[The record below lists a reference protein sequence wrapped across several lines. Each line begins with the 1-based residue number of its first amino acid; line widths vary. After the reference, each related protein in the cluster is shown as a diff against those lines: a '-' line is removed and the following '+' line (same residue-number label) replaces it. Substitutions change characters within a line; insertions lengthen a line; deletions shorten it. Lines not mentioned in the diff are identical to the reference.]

1 MAKTK
6 KFESKYAA
14 LKQHAEEKLQQYVY
28 SYIACKCK
36 ILIMNCHAHEHV
48 IGSRTRDRANKEI
61 ARIRQTSA
69 AEQARLEAQ
78 LRRVEAERDS
88 ALNTAQAKQKEV
100 DELSRICDDLIAR
113 VDPTLPASP
122 SK

>member
-1 MAKTK
+1 M
-6 KFESKYAA
+6 
-14 LKQHAEEKLQQYVY
+14 V
-28 SYIACKCK
+28 
-36 ILIMNCHAHEHV
+36 HEHA
-48 IGSRTRDRANKEI
+48 IWDRANKEI

-88 ALNTAQAKQKEV
+88 ALNTALAKQKEV

-113 VDPTLPASP
+113 VDPALPASP
-122 SK
+122 LK